1 MATVNKDFRVKNG
14 LYVTNGGTFGGT
26 VTVATP
32 TENSH
37 ATTKEY
43 VDNLTSGVSVPTGAT
58 NPVSGTNGD
67 LFLNTNE
74 SRLYYY
80 HNSTWYSVAIVQD
93 TLEIPQHI
101 HDTAIDGTGLVVSVF
116 KDAGLV
122 TDPAGDAED
131 AGFYNTNTWLKT
143 WDGGIAVD
151 NFN

>member
-14 LYVTNGGTFGGT
+14 LVVTNGGTFGGT

-32 TENSH
+32 TENLH
-37 ATTKEY
+37 AATKQY
-43 VDNLTSGVSVPTGAT
+43 VDAAVSSPTVPTGIS
-58 NPVSGTNGD
+58 NPLNATNGD

-74 SRLYYY
+74 QRLYYY
-80 HNSTWYSVAIVQD
+80 YNSTWYSVAIVQD

-101 HDTAIDGTGLVVSVF
+101 HDTAIDGTGLVVSTF

-122 TDPAGDAED
+122 TDPAGDPED
-131 AGFYNTNTWLKT
+131 AGFYNTNTWIVT